1 MTTLPMDS
9 HVATSVASDA
19 ALVAPHAQ
27 ATCPSVHRDLHREL
41 HRDVPAHWDQCQREQ
56 IVEIAQR
63 VKAEHCASY
72 TLVCLGIQ
80 AHARN
85 ACVQT
90 MHARCASTDAGV
102 Q

>member
-1 MTTLPMDS
+1 M
-9 HVATSVASDA
+9 
-19 ALVAPHAQ
+19 
-27 ATCPSVHRDLHREL
+27 CPSA
-41 HRDVPAHWDQCQREQ
+41 HRDVPTHWDQRQREQ

-85 ACVQT
+85 ACAQT
-90 MHARCASTDAGV
+90 THARCAPTDADA

>member
-1 MTTLPMDS
+1 MDS
-9 HVATSVASDA
+9 DIATSASSDA
-19 ALVAPHAQ
+19 ALASRLQ
-27 ATCPSVHRDLHREL
+27 STCPST
-41 HRDVPAHWDQCQREQ
+41 HRDVPAHWDERQREQ

-80 AHARN
+80 AYARN
-85 ACVQT
+85 A
-90 MHARCASTDAGV
+90 HADAHDASA

>member
-1 MTTLPMDS
+1 MDS
-9 HVATSVASDA
+9 RAATSVATDA
-19 ALVAPHAQ
+19 ALAPHTQ
-27 ATCPSVHRDLHREL
+27 ATCPSV

-56 IVEIAQR
+56 MVEIAQR

-80 AHARN
+80 AHARK
-85 ACVQT
+85 ACAQT
-90 MHARCASTDAGV
+90 THTRCASADAGA